1 MMTKRRQSRE
11 LALMALYAL
20 DFDDNPVPEI
30 LRLMAEEGEYAD
42 DVVSFARELVECAQ
56 THREEFDLLI
66 KQTAFNWDISRIA
79 VIDKAAI
86 RIALAE
92 IRYFDSIPYKVS
104 IDEAIEL
111 GKKFSTQDSGK
122 FINGILDAIGKRMD
136 KKGKPPKPA

>member
-1 MMTKRRQSRE
+1 MTKRRQSRE
-11 LALMALYAL
+11 LALMVLYAL
-20 DFDDNPVPEI
+20 DFNERPVEET
-30 LRLMAEEGEYAD
+30 LRLMAAEEGYAD
-42 DVVSFARELVECAQ
+42 DVVPFARELVECAQ
-56 THREEFDLLI
+56 EHREEFDLLI
-66 KQTAFNWDISRIA
+66 TQTAFNWDISRIA

-111 GKKFSTQDSGK
+111 GKKFSTHDSGK

-136 KKGKPPKPA
+136 KKGKSQKPA